1 MKTKQ
6 ICLITL
12 SDLSRLNNDFNFI
25 GVGDGIWIPL
35 SAPFLENGADNGLTY
50 EEVLNGLLR
59 LMG

>member
-1 MKTKQ
+1 MP
-6 ICLITL
+6 
-12 SDLSRLNNDFNFI
+12 RWNNDFNFI

>member
-1 MKTKQ
+1 M
-6 ICLITL
+6 
-12 SDLSRLNNDFNFI
+12 NNDFNFI